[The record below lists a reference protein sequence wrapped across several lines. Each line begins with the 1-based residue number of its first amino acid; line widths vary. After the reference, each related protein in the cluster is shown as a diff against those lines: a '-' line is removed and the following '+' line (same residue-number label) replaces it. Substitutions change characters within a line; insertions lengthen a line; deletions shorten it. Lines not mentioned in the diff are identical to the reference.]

1 MKIFE
6 FNPIR
11 ITGKCNFNNVVVN
24 LISIFTLIVFIISS
38 LLYAINHK
46 NVDFVYYPL
55 IFSTLIFG
63 IPHGAADHLF
73 LWGFTKKSSI
83 KFKSISILIYLSIA
97 IMYMLI
103 WFIYPYISLFF
114 FIILT
119 IYHWGKADFIYGI
132 LSRRVIGINT
142 YLNTYYS
149 IYRGVIPILTPGI
162 LYNTEY
168 NEFINGICNIINDS
182 SGFNLQ
188 INSFILVSILSMI
201 IISFNVTII
210 YCEKLKGGFKLTKFD
225 HIESLLLVIWFLCLP
240 PIYSIG
246 VYFIFWH
253 SLRHI
258 TRILYLDKHTCYLDG
273 TLNYKRIS
281 IRYIQLFSFMTI
293 LALSF
298 FIYFLYSQ
306 TSDFY
311 KSNIVHALLILIST
325 LTLPHA
331 ITVYLMDIKQLKY
344 VYNKCK
350 Q

>member
-1 MKIFE
+1 
-6 FNPIR
+6 
-11 ITGKCNFNNVVVN
+11 
-24 LISIFTLIVFIISS
+24 
-38 LLYAINHK
+38 
-46 NVDFVYYPL
+46 
-55 IFSTLIFG
+55 
-63 IPHGAADHLF
+63 
-73 LWGFTKKSSI
+73 
-83 KFKSISILIYLSIA
+83 
-97 IMYMLI
+97 MYMLI
-103 WFIYPYISLFF
+103 WFIYPYISFAI

-119 IYHWGKADFIYGI
+119 IYHWGKADYIYGL
-132 LSRRVIGINT
+132 LSRRVIGSNT

-168 NEFINGICNIINDS
+168 NKFINGICNIINDS

-188 INSFILVSILSMI
+188 IDSIFFVGILSMI

-210 YCEKLKGGFKLTKFD
+210 YFSKFKGGFKLAKFD
-225 HIESLLLVIWFLCLP
+225 HIESLLLIVWFLCLP

-258 TRILYLDKHTCYLDG
+258 IRILYLDKHTNYLDN

-298 FIYFLYSQ
+298 FIYFLYSL
-306 TSDFY
+306 TNDFY

-331 ITVYLMDIKQLKY
+331 ITVYLMDLRQLKY
-344 VYNKCK
+344 V
-350 Q
+350 